1 MTDTSAADGP
11 AVAPD
16 YPKPTRTLAPMPLW
30 WRGAILGGVLAC
42 GGLAYLLQPTLG
54 TRGQAG
60 FGILCFL
67 GIAAAF
73 SRNLRG
79 VSLKTFGWGVAIQFV
94 LAAAVLYVKPVD
106 DFFQLVGKG
115 ITILIDCSN
124 KGAEFVFGV
133 LAKPGEIE
141 KFAGPQNAFVFAF
154 KALPPIIFISGFFS
168 VLYYFGVLQLIVS
181 AFAWVMRYVMGTS
194 GAETLSVSANVFM
207 GQTEA
212 PLIVKPYVPRMTESE
227 LLTLMASGMAHIS
240 GGMMAV
246 YISYGA
252 DPVSILCTCVM
263 ACPCSLYLAKLV
275 IPELAVP
282 VTSPEGQAAEP
293 KTAGTPTTDPDAP
306 VNAIDAA
313 SKGIKDG
320 LFLAL
325 NVAAM
330 LIGFLAFIELFDQL
344 IKAYEPDWSLK
355 RIFGVAFSPLA
366 FLIGVPLEECNTVGS
381 LLGTKLAANEH
392 VAYTDLKGILAEHRI
407 SDHSRRLAVFALS
420 GFANFASIGI
430 QLGGIGA
437 IAPSR
442 RADLARLG
450 LKALFV
456 GFLVTLINAS
466 VAGLLAP
473 ELSTQLPPP
482 KTR

>member
-1 MTDTSAADGP
+1 MTDSSPAPAAP
-11 AVAPD
+11 VE
-16 YPKPTRTLAPMPLW
+16 YPKPEGPPLPPMPLW

-67 GIAAAF
+67 GVAAAF

-79 VSLKTFGWGVAIQFV
+79 VSMRTFGYGVLIQFV
-94 LAAAVLYVKPVD
+94 LAVAVLYVQPVD
-106 DFFQLVGKG
+106 DFFKLVGRG
-115 ITILIDCSN
+115 IKVLIDCSD
-124 KGAEFVFGV
+124 KGAEFVFGD
-133 LAKPGEIE
+133 LAKIQPPLG
-141 KFAGPQNAFVFAF
+141 FVFAF
-154 KALPPIIFISGFFS
+154 KALPPIIFISAFFS
-168 VLYYFGVLQLIVS
+168 VLYHFGILQLLV
-181 AFAWVMRYVMGTS
+181 AGFAWGMRYVMGTS

-263 ACPCSLYLAKLV
+263 ACPCSLYLSKLLL
-275 IPELAVP
+275 PELAVP
-282 VTSPEGQAAEP
+282 VTSPEGQRREAQREAA
-293 KTAGTPTTDPDAP
+293 KTEADKASEREKGPDPEVP

-320 LFLAL
+320 MTLAL

-330 LIGFLAFIELFDQL
+330 LIGFLAFIALFDA
-344 IKAYEPDWSLK
+344 IIGARFPGWDLK
-355 RIFGVAFSPLA
+355 RIFGIAFSPVA
-366 FLIGVPLEECNTVGS
+366 FLIGIPLEECNTVGG

-392 VAYTDLKGILAEHRI
+392 VAYLDLKGMKAAGTITAESHR
-407 SDHSRRLAVFALS
+407 LVVFALS

-437 IAPSR
+437 MAPSR

-473 ELSTQLPPP
+473 PLNTTTP
-482 KTR
+482 

>member
-1 MTDTSAADGP
+1 MTDSSPAPAAP
-11 AVAPD
+11 VE
-16 YPKPTRTLAPMPLW
+16 YPKPVGPPLPPMPLW
-30 WRGAILGGVLAC
+30 WRGAILLGVLAC
-42 GGLAYLLQPTLG
+42 GGLAYLLRPTLG

-67 GIAAAF
+67 GVAAAF

-79 VSLKTFGWGVAIQFV
+79 VSLKTFGWGVVIQFV
-94 LAAAVLYVKPVD
+94 LAVAVLYVKPVD
-106 DFFQLVGKG
+106 DFFQLVGSG
-115 ITILIDCSN
+115 IKVLIECSD
-124 KGAEFVFGV
+124 KGAVFVFGD
-133 LAKPGEIE
+133 LAKIQP
-141 KFAGPQNAFVFAF
+141 PLYFVFAF
-154 KALPPIIFISGFFS
+154 KALPPIIFISAFFS
-168 VLYYFGVLQLIVS
+168 VLYYFGVLQLLV
-181 AFAWVMRYVMGTS
+181 AGFAWGMRYVMGTS

-246 YISYGA
+246 YINVYGA

-275 IPELAVP
+275 LPELAVP
-282 VTSPEGQAAEP
+282 VTSPEGQKIEAEKGERKATGP
-293 KTAGTPTTDPDAP
+293 DPDAP

-320 LFLAL
+320 MLLAM

-330 LIGFLAFIELFDQL
+330 LIGFLAFIALFDAIL
-344 IKAYEPDWSLK
+344 GAVAPGWELK
-355 RIFGVAFSPLA
+355 RVFGIVFSPVA
-366 FLIGVPLEECNTVGS
+366 FLIGIPPDECNTVGG

-392 VAYTDLKGILAEHRI
+392 VAYTELKKLSDAGGITEP
-407 SDHSRRLAVFALS
+407 SRRLVVFALS

-437 IAPSR
+437 MAPSR

-473 ELSTQLPPP
+473 PLNTTTP
-482 KTR
+482 